1 MVCIYAH
8 KTTLGWSSLVEA
20 LRKAGFTITEAW
32 PVDTEMPGRAVGQ
45 GTASLASSIFLVA
58 RKRDPQAGV
67 GGVGDVVRELD
78 DIVRER
84 LYRLNEAGVSGSDLV
99 IACVGAGLKAFT
111 RYERVEQD
119 NGDELPAERFL
130 IIVQSRVLD
139 AMFGDLARADGA
151 TRFYVA
157 SQFSYGYGPVP
168 FDEMN
173 NLAHM
178 TGVELDGARGLTN
191 GHAPLVTKDGST
203 VALMDFEARGTDPRL
218 GLPSVETGAPAPV
231 IDVAHGLLWRA
242 EHRPSQMKEYLM
254 GVRPDATLLR
264 YVVQALAG
272 RALRT
277 GSGDQKAPEQQSAE
291 RLLGSWRHLVE
302 ESLLV

>member
-1 MVCIYAH
+1 
-8 KTTLGWSSLVEA
+8 
-20 LRKAGFTITEAW
+20 
-32 PVDTEMPGRAVGQ
+32 MPGRSVGQ

-58 RKRDPQAGV
+58 RKRDSPTGAWVALGT
-67 GGVGDVVRELD
+67 
-78 DIVRER
+78 
-84 LYRLNEAGVSGSDLV
+84 LYVNWTTLSVSASTVSNEAGVSGSDLV
-99 IACVGAGLKAFT
+99 IACVGAGILKPSPAT
-111 RYERVEQD
+111 SRVEQD

-203 VALMDFEARGTDPRL
+203 VALMDFEGT
-218 GLPSVETGAPAPV
+218 G
-231 IDVAHGLLWRA
+231 
-242 EHRPSQMKEYLM
+242 HRPST
-254 GVRPDATLLR
+254 GPASVR
-264 YVVQALAG
+264 
-272 RALRT
+272 RA
-277 GSGDQKAPEQQSAE
+277 
-291 RLLGSWRHLVE
+291 RLLP
-302 ESLLV
+302 